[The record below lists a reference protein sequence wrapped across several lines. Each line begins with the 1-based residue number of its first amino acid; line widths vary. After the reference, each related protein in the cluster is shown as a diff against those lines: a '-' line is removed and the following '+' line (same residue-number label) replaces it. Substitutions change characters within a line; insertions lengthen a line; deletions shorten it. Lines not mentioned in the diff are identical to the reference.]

1 MRRCVGRTRGALVGT
16 LISYSELHT
25 EAKKEHSHVT
35 SYHIISA
42 VLPKVLQVKY
52 SNGIRIKI
60 KLTYLPVD
68 GGAYDVT

>member
-1 MRRCVGRTRGALVGT
+1 MGRTRGALVGT

-35 SYHIISA
+35 SYHIRCIA
-42 VLPKVLQVKY
+42 KGTPGKILQRY
-52 SNGIRIKI
+52 PYEI